1 MKANKQSKIKV
12 PKSGYKRAR
21 FNWSHDVNTTFAWG
35 EIQPTMCKMLIPN
48 SKTTFQAQS
57 LVRLAPM
64 VAPTFGR
71 VKLKTFSQ
79 FVPCADICPN
89 FEQMLAQEP
98 ITRNGKTVVPK
109 EIPSI
114 KLGQLSAYVL
124 FGARA
129 NIYFADDE
137 GSARDGYYKTRYRKI
152 GSATDTGWLLDA
164 KMNQIISF
172 LTTGNVVKLQSGGIN
187 HNSVDGILPHVPRM
201 GDHGDPAGNRVVWFP
216 KGGRTFLDMSF
227 DGDGTH
233 TTSET
238 SYGIT
243 LGNHTLESLFPI
255 DRSID
260 VNQQP
265 HPPVLETVDETDREV
280 TMDAADYVVEFNLP
294 LPTATNRTYLAIA
307 FELSDYGKR
316 IRKILQGCGYQ
327 IDFASEEKVSI
338 LPLLA
343 QYKAYFDVFG
353 LQLYQGWETT
363 GCAGLIDYI
372 ANNFVTHID
381 GFDYISDE
389 RRMFSLPCY
398 DTGSDGMTVNN
409 SRFVDFML
417 GELGNEFYTEDPDFV
432 AAHLGK
438 LAVSP
443 SVSKDGFISVDNNGI
458 SELNVYN
465 SGVDITNG
473 LRTGQ
478 TEPFDFTTDGNI
490 NVEREIQQN
499 TNGAVF
505 PFISSIY
512 HGEVDAEFLK
522 RVYKWTNRN
531 TILGREIAKILRA
544 QGFGKYVDECKSNYI
559 GATDNLIS
567 ISDVVSTAATEDAV
581 LGEYGGR
588 GLQYCSDK
596 TLVFENDEYGY
607 WITLSTVVPEAGYT
621 QGLDPTLK
629 ALDKFNLYNA
639 DFDALGM
646 EMNTKDIVVG
656 TRYNVPSR
664 FGGDDVI
671 ITDNRKGFGFIPRY
685 SKFKVCSNLVNG
697 DFNRHN
703 KRNVYLPYTLD
714 RQININDYDVESTR
728 YLQET
733 SIDDNSTGYVHIAR
747 SQTTENMPIA
757 GNVWR
762 LPTKYGFLGDFNRIF
777 YNVGKRDD
785 DLYKQGNTSTPMDW
799 ISGFSDYNDDN
810 FLSHGII
817 DCQCY
822 APMKPIEDSYG
833 LEEDDPQKAGAEFV
847 AKA

>member
-12 PKSGYKRAR
+12 SKSGYKRAR
-21 FNWSHDVNTTFAWG
+21 FNWSHDVNTTFTWG
-35 EIQPTMCKMLIPN
+35 EIQPTMCKLLIPN
-48 SKTTFQAQS
+48 SKTTVQAQS
-57 LVRLAPM
+57 LVRLSPM

-89 FEQMLAQEP
+89 FEQLLAQEP
-98 ITRNGKTVVPK
+98 ITRNGKTFVPK
-109 EIPSI
+109 ELPSI
-114 KLGQLSAYVL
+114 KLGQLSAYVF

-129 NIYFADDE
+129 TIYWADSESDAKA
-137 GSARDGYYKTRYRKI
+137 GNYKTRYKKI
-152 GSATDTGWLLDA
+152 SSGGTNWIFDN
-164 KMNQIISF
+164 KMTEILGYF
-172 LTTGNVVKLQSGGIN
+172 TTANIFKEQSGGIN
-187 HNSVDGILPHVPRM
+187 HDTIDGILPHVPRLS
-201 GDHGDPAGNRVVWFP
+201 DHGDTTATRVVWFP
-216 KGGRTFLDMSF
+216 NAGRTYLNDTFA
-227 DGDGTH
+227 GDGVHVPTNV
-233 TTSET
+233 

-243 LGNHTLESLFPI
+243 LGNHNLNSLFPI
-255 DRSID
+255 DRSIN
-260 VNQQP
+260 VTEEPRPAILKN
-265 HPPVLETVDETDREV
+265 VDDTDKEV
-280 TMDAADYVVEFNLP
+280 TMESADYVVEFNVSLP
-294 LPTATNRTYLAIA
+294 SFDNRTYLAIA

-327 IDFASEEKVSI
+327 LDLASTQKVSI

-363 GCAGLIDYI
+363 ACAGLIDYI
-372 ANNFVTHID
+372 TNNFVTHID
-381 GFDYISDE
+381 GFDYTSSD
-389 RRMFSLPCY
+389 RQMFSLPCY
-398 DTGSDGMTVNN
+398 DTTDGMTLNN
-409 SRFVDFML
+409 SRFIDFML
-417 GELGNEFYTEDPDFV
+417 GELGNEWYTEDPDFV
-432 AAHLGK
+432 GAHLGK

-458 SELNVYN
+458 ADLNVAN
-465 SGVDITNG
+465 SGIDIANG

-490 NVEREIQQN
+490 NIEREIQQN
-499 TNGAVF
+499 TNGAVHA
-505 PFISSIY
+505 FINNIY
-512 HGEVDAEFLK
+512 HSEVDAEFLK

-531 TILGREIAKILRA
+531 SILGRMIAKILRA
-544 QGFGKYVDECKSNYI
+544 QGLGKYVDECKSNYI
-559 GATDNLIS
+559 GSTDNLIT
-567 ISDVVSTAATEDAV
+567 ISDVVSTAATADAV
-581 LGEYGGR
+581 LGEYGGK

-596 TLVFENDEYGY
+596 TLVFENDCYGY
-607 WITLSTVVPEAGYT
+607 WITLSTIVPEAGYV

-629 ALDKFNLYNA
+629 ALDKFNLYNP

-646 EMNTKDIVVG
+646 ELTEKDVVVG

-664 FGGDDVI
+664 WDVNDVI
-671 ITDNRKGFGFIPRY
+671 ITDNRRGFGFIPRY
-685 SKFKVCSNLVNG
+685 SKFKVCQNLVNG

-714 RQININDYDVESTR
+714 RQININDYDVSATR
-728 YLQET
+728 YLQEA
-733 SIDDNSTGYVHIAR
+733 SITDNSTGYVKIAR

-757 GNVWR
+757 GNIWR
-762 LPTKYGFLGDFNRIF
+762 IPTKYGFLGDFNRIF
-777 YNVGKRDD
+777 YSVGTRDD
-785 DLYKQGNTSTPMDW
+785 DLYKQGDSSTPMDW
-799 ISGFSDYNDDN
+799 IPGFSDYNDDN

-833 LEEDDPQKAGAEFV
+833 LEEDEPDKAGADFV